1 MDRPLSI
8 PASRADVARIQSERK
23 RIAFERAAQASFHRD
38 RLKGIDP
45 NRLDDPK
52 EWAKIPILDKEEL
65 RALSPEAFMQDF
77 NIGADK
83 ADIQEY
89 WRSGGSTGQ
98 PLFYPRTFTDM
109 EYGFESFRRAFD
121 LSGIDKGDMVHV
133 AFPLGIH
140 PVGLNFGRL
149 CNMTGI
155 GVNWAGAGS
164 NTPSAAQVQ
173 LIDRMQPTVFMGMSS
188 YAIHLA
194 NLAEAQGID
203 LASSAVRIVMCSAEP
218 LSNAKREKIERA
230 WGAKVFDT
238 FGMTEGGLMGAESD
252 QHEGLV
258 AWDDMFVFEVLDP
271 DTLEPV
277 PDGEVGTLVVTMLY
291 TNHATP
297 FIRWSSGDLVSLTYE
312 NNCDGPFS
320 VFPVLRHAHRT
331 TGFFKVRGI
340 NITHSDF
347 EDMMFRNEGVTDFKA
362 VLEFDG
368 NLDKLVVSFEVARGH
383 DPKAVTSRVAEDI
396 KNTFEVTAET
406 HVLDAGTLA
415 REFEGSIKAPRFQD
429 NRS

>member
-1 MDRPLSI
+1 MERPIPI
-8 PASRADVARIQSERK
+8 PASRDEVRRIQSERK
-23 RIAFERAAQASFHRD
+23 KIAFDKAIGAPFHRE
-38 RLKGIDP
+38 RLKGIDRE
-45 NRLDDPK
+45 RLDDPD
-52 EWAKIPILDKEEL
+52 EWRKIPILDKEEL
-65 RALSPEAFMQDF
+65 RVLSPEVFMRDF
-77 NIGADK
+77 NTGSDRT
-83 ADIQEY
+83 DIQEY

-109 EYGFESFRRAFD
+109 VYGFESFQRGFD
-121 LSGIDKGDMVHV
+121 LAGIGKGDMVHV
-133 AFPLGIH
+133 SFPLGIH

-149 CNMTGI
+149 CNMMGI

-164 NTPSAAQVQ
+164 NTPSVAQVQ

-203 LASSAVRIVMCSAEP
+203 LAGSDVRIVMCSAEP
-218 LSNAKREKIERA
+218 LSKAKREKIERA
-230 WGAKVFDT
+230 WGAEVYDT

-252 QHEGLV
+252 RHEGLV

-271 DTLEPV
+271 ETHEPV
-277 PDGEVGTLVVTMLY
+277 PEGEVGTLVVTMLY
-291 TNHATP
+291 TNNATP

-320 VFPVLRHAHRT
+320 VFPVMRHAHRT

-368 NLDKLVVSFEVARGH
+368 NLDKLVVSYEVTRGH
-383 DPKAVTSRVAEDI
+383 APEAVDTRVKEDI
-396 KNTFEVTAET
+396 KNIFEVTAET
-406 HVLDAGTLA
+406 HILEAGTLA
-415 REFEGSIKAPRFQD
+415 REFEGAIKAPRFQD